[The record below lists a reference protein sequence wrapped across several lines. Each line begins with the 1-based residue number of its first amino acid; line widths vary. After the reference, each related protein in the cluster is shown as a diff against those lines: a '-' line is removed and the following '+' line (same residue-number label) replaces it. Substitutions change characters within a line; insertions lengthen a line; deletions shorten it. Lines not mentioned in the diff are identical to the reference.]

1 MTKDISSLSNM
12 IEAEKTFNSSQEL
25 ILMCIDNVFKDC
37 LFTQMKE
44 GDELNIINIS
54 EEKNMNLKIIGPA
67 EKGLKLIKEKIKKR
81 RDMLLYLTRRL
92 VQISLCYHQLKVMD
106 LKNHHQKKLSST
118 LI

>member
-1 MTKDISSLSNM
+1 
-12 IEAEKTFNSSQEL
+12 
-25 ILMCIDNVFKDC
+25 MCIDNVFKDC

-44 GDELNIINIS
+44 DDELIIINIS

-67 EKGLKLIKEKIKKR
+67 EKRLKLIKEKINSSGKLKYYKR
-81 RDMLLYLTRRL
+81 RDMLLYLARRL

-106 LKNHHQKKLSST
+106 FKNHHQKKLSST